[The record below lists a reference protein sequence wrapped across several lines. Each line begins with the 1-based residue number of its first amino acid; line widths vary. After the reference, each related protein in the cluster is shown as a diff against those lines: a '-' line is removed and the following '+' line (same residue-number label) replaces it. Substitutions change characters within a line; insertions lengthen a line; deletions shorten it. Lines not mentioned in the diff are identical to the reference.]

1 MHASASGGRRQGA
14 PTLCKKHVAG
24 RKSSFFAHCT
34 VGEITLFL
42 HKCEYP
48 GGTLLRKRD
57 EHGSRAFHVTSPV
70 RVARPRLVLILL
82 LAPRPCQLLLSRGRP
97 LPLPLRTGAAFAAAF
112 ASGAMLGNHLET
124 HAHEEDE
131 EEDALRD
138 DERVRGGR
146 GEGEGYGDES

>member
-1 MHASASGGRRQGA
+1 MHASGSGGRRQGA
-14 PTLCKKHVAG
+14 PTLCKKHAAG

-42 HKCEYP
+42 QKCEYP
-48 GGTLLRKRD
+48 GGTLLHKRD
-57 EHGSRAFHVTSPV
+57 DHCSRAFHVTSPV

-97 LPLPLRTGAAFAAAF
+97 LPLPLRTGAPFAAAF
-112 ASGAMLGNHLET
+112 AFGAMLENHLET

-131 EEDALRD
+131 EEEEEGGEGGA
-138 DERVRGGR
+138 GGR
-146 GEGEGYGDES
+146 EEQGGEV